1 MDNKQNFGNFPSLLD
16 LNDKQQNDDET
27 KANANDSS
35 SKKDFNKKIKKVE
48 DFSTKVVNKG
58 FDATY
63 NTVLKIKSKLKNN
76 YLSKKT
82 SWIRRFILKL
92 LSSNPLLKTL
102 VLYLIV
108 VFIFA
113 GILICK
119 DVQVSSFY
127 NSSQNNFF
135 FGFIKKA
142 TIKN

>member
-82 SWIRRFILKL
+82 S
-92 LSSNPLLKTL
+92 
-102 VLYLIV
+102 
-108 VFIFA
+108 
-113 GILICK
+113 
-119 DVQVSSFY
+119 
-127 NSSQNNFF
+127 
-135 FGFIKKA
+135 
-142 TIKN
+142 